1 MLFSPIDMLSF
12 VIDEV
17 CKNKKSFVENP
28 DTDFT
33 RNRKLTLNDLLMML
47 IRIEGNCMNAEIF
60 KAFPDIK
67 QRMCA
72 SAVIQQRDKLKPEI
86 FLQILRLFNQHIPV
100 KRRWKNKY
108 RVLALDGSKFQV
120 PTNRKSK
127 YFVGNYGLVKKDG
140 EESASISMLS
150 FHGLF
155 DVLNRSYV
163 DVRLSPTIGKGNDER
178 SAAIDMLWNN
188 NLSDTIVTMDRGYD
202 GYNMIEN
209 GNRFG
214 GHYVIRCKSN
224 DSSTI
229 PEIAN
234 LPDKETDKWV
244 TVRVT
249 ISAKKKYKE
258 QGYRKL
264 TARKKDS
271 GKTLSKKTRYKRW
284 DFEEA
289 CTVSFRIAKFQ
300 LDNGTWEVLVTNLN
314 RQDISLQ
321 DLKEL
326 YHLRWG
332 IETSFRDFKYT
343 LGGKSF
349 HSRKDKFLEQ
359 ELFAHAVMYNLVT
372 ALIEEITVEAKA
384 GEKHPKKVDFKMAV
398 VCIRDYLYNLGD
410 RIYEDLLLNITR
422 YVHSDI
428 PNRRDKRKIR
438 PPTMIPFTYRIAA

>member
-86 FLQILRLFNQHIPV
+86 FLQILRLFNQYIPI
-100 KRRWKNKY
+100 KHRWKNKY
-108 RVLALDGSKFQV
+108 RILAIDGSKFQT
-120 PTNRKSK
+120 PTNHKSK
-127 YFVGNYGLVKKDG
+127 YFFGHYGRNRKTG
-140 EESASISMLS
+140 EENEAISMLH
-150 FHGLF
+150 FHGLY
-155 DVLNRSYV
+155 DVLNRFYL
-163 DVRLSPTIGKGNDER
+163 DVCLTPTKGKGNDER
-178 SAAIDMLWNN
+178 SAAIDMMHRNDLA
-188 NLSDTIVTMDRGYD
+188 DTIITMDRGYD

-214 GHYVIRCKSN
+214 GHYIIRCKL
-224 DSSTI
+224 DETI
-229 PEIAN
+229 PEIEN
-234 LPDKETDKWV
+234 LPDEEIDKWF

-258 QGYRKL
+258 LGYRKING
-264 TARKKDS
+264 RKKDS
-271 GKTLSKKTRYKRW
+271 GKTLSKNTKYKRW

-289 CTVSFRIAKFQ
+289 CTVSFRAVKFQ
-300 LDNGTWEVLVTNLN
+300 LDNGKWEVLLTNLN
-314 RQDISLQ
+314 RQDVSLK

-326 YHLRWG
+326 YFLRWR
-332 IETSFRDFKYT
+332 IETAYRDFKYT
-343 LGGKSF
+343 IGSKSF
-349 HSRKDKFLEQ
+349 HSKKDKFLEQ
-359 ELFAHAVMYNLVT
+359 ELYAHTVMYNLVT
-372 ALIEEITVEAKA
+372 VMIEQITIEVKD
-384 GEKHPKKVDFKMAV
+384 GEKHTKKVDFKMTV
-398 VCIRDYLYNLGD
+398 VCIRDFLFNIGKQS
-410 RIYEDLLLNITR
+410 YEELLINIGS
-422 YVHSDI
+422 YVHSVVL
-428 PNRRDKRKIR
+428 NRRDKRKIR
-438 PPTMIPFTYRIAA
+438 PPTLIPFTYRIAA